1 MIILFIFQMITYS
14 PLNIKVKQSET
25 CYLRLLPALVF
36 SQVNSGPKFSFH
48 KWGSVGF
55 PVPAD
60 MKIVTSKLQVKLN
73 YKLRNYTGE
82 IKIKHEGKKKKQ

>member
-48 KWGSVGF
+48 K
-55 PVPAD
+55 
-60 MKIVTSKLQVKLN
+60 
-73 YKLRNYTGE
+73 
-82 IKIKHEGKKKKQ
+82 